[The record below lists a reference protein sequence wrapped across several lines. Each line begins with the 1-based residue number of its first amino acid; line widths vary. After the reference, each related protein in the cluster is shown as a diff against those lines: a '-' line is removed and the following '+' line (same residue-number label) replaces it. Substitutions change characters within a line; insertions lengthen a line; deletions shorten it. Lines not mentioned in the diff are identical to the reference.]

1 MVVDILKQ
9 KQAGIQTM
17 IAPWAQLPGSV
28 IKSAVKIYNIEGR
41 PMGEATKYPSLEGRC
56 VFITGGATGIG
67 AAMVE
72 AFAMQGAKVAFVD
85 MDADSAVSLCANLK
99 HQTGTSPW
107 FQRIDVTD
115 TEALQAAITA
125 AAQELGSLQALI
137 NNAAN
142 DNRHSPAEVTAQS
155 WRDCMAINLDAAF
168 FAAQTA
174 AEIMARQS
182 RGSIINF
189 SSINALLGP
198 TNMPGY
204 VTAKAGVVGMTKAL
218 ARDYGDTAIRVNAIL
233 PGWVVTE
240 RQLNSWLTPEAE
252 ADWMPLVALK
262 ERLQPSEVAKL
273 ALFLAADD
281 SRMITGQS
289 FTIDGGRT

>member
-1 MVVDILKQ
+1 
-9 KQAGIQTM
+9 
-17 IAPWAQLPGSV
+17 
-28 IKSAVKIYNIEGR
+28 
-41 PMGEATKYPSLEGRC
+41 MGEITKYPSLEGRC

-72 AFAMQGAKVAFVD
+72 AFAMQGSKVAFVD
-85 MDADSAVSLCANLK
+85 LDADSADSLCANLK
-99 HQTGTSPW
+99 DKTGTSPW
-107 FQRIDVTD
+107 FRKIDVTD
-115 TEALQAAITA
+115 VAALQASIIA
-125 AAQELGSLQALI
+125 AVEELGSLQALV

-142 DNRHSPAEVTAQS
+142 DNRHSPADVTAQS

-168 FAAQTA
+168 FAAQTG
-174 AEIMARQS
+174 AELMAQQS
-182 RGSIINF
+182 GGSIINF

-198 TNMPGY
+198 ANMPGY
-204 VTAKAGVVGMTKAL
+204 VTAKAGMVGMSKAL
-218 ARDYGDTAIRVNAIL
+218 ARDYGESQIRVNAIL

-240 RQLNSWLTPEAE
+240 RQLKTWLTPEAE
-252 ADWMPLVALK
+252 ADWMQQVALK
-262 ERLQPSEVAKL
+262 QRLQPSEVANL

>member
-1 MVVDILKQ
+1 
-9 KQAGIQTM
+9 
-17 IAPWAQLPGSV
+17 
-28 IKSAVKIYNIEGR
+28 
-41 PMGEATKYPSLEGRC
+41 MGAITKYSSLEGRC

-72 AFAMQGAKVAFVD
+72 AFAIQGAKVAFVD
-85 MDADSAVSLCANLK
+85 LDMDSADSLCASLK
-99 HQTGTSPW
+99 NQTGTSPW
-107 FQRIDVTD
+107 FQKIDVTD
-115 TEALQAAITA
+115 VEALQAAITDA
-125 AAQELGSLQALI
+125 VEELGSLQALI

-142 DNRHSPAEVTAQS
+142 DRRHSPAEVTPQS

-168 FAAQTA
+168 FAAQTG
-174 AEIMARQS
+174 AELMAQS
-182 RGSIINF
+182 GGSIINF

-198 TNMPGY
+198 SNMPGY

-218 ARDYGDTAIRVNAIL
+218 ARDYGESAIRVNAIL
-233 PGWVVTE
+233 PGWVVTD
-240 RQLNSWLTPEAE
+240 RQLQTWLTPEAE
-252 ADWMPLVALK
+252 ADWMKQVALK
-262 ERLQPSEVAKL
+262 QRLQPSDVAKL